1 MSEKVITIKSGSASV
16 KIYAGESRGNSLYT
30 VAYYHAG
37 KRVRKVFAD
46 LKTAREEAR
55 AKAQMLQTGEM
66 QALTLTDK
74 DKAAYV
80 AALDLLR
87 PTGKRLEIA
96 AAEYA
101 DAIKTLNGSGALTD
115 AVSFY
120 IRHHSREVPKK
131 LVADLVSEMIEAK
144 GADGASQLYLKDL
157 RLRLAQFASRFN
169 GFIGNITSSEIDDW
183 LRGLAVGA
191 RTRNNLRNSIV
202 TLFRF
207 AKSRGYLPKDRLTEA
222 DGLARAKERRN
233 EIGILT
239 PKQMAQLLAAADFDL
254 VPFFAI
260 GAFAGLRHWEMLRLT
275 WADINFE
282 EGHILVAAEKAKTA
296 QRRIV
301 PILPNLVAW
310 LAPHRQQSG
319 RICPYEFM
327 TTSMNALTKEVGIQ
341 WPKNGLRHSFGSY
354 RLAQIKNAAQVSLE
368 MGNSPRMVF
377 QHYREVVTEKQSQQ
391 WFAILPEQA
400 ANIVSIAGLQ
410 RGRLAKSADAHA
422 GAPEA

>member
-1 MSEKVITIKSGSASV
+1 MQEKVITIKSGSASV
-16 KIYAGESRGNSLYT
+16 KIYTGESRGNPLYT
-30 VAYYHAG
+30 LAYYHAG

-46 LKTAREEAR
+46 LKEAREEAR
-55 AKAQMLQTGEM
+55 AKAQMLQTGEL

-80 AALDLLR
+80 AALESLR

-96 AAEYA
+96 TAEYA
-101 DAIKTLNGSGALTD
+101 DAVKTLNGSGTLAD
-115 AVSFY
+115 AISFY
-120 IRHHSREVPKK
+120 LRLHPKEVPQK
-131 LVADLVSEMIEAK
+131 LVTDLVSEMSEAK
-144 GADGASQLYLKDL
+144 RADGASQLYLKDL

-207 AKSRGYLPKDRLTEA
+207 AKSRGYLAKDRLTEA

-301 PILPNLVAW
+301 PIQPNLAAW
-310 LAPHRQQSG
+310 LAAHRKQTG
-319 RICPYEFM
+319 RICPYERM
-327 TTSMNALTKEVGIQ
+327 TSSMNALVKEVGIQ
-341 WPKNGLRHSFGSY
+341 WPKNGLRHSYGSY

-377 QHYREVVTEKQSQQ
+377 QHYREVVTEKQANQ
-391 WFAILPEQA
+391 WFGLVPEKA
-400 ANIVSIAGLQ
+400 GCIVSVAEC
-410 RGRLAKSADAHA
+410 AA
-422 GAPEA
+422 